1 MDRSDVTFASHGSTC
16 SAWHYLPEGHD
27 PSSATRPCVVMAHGF
42 GATRDASLEPY
53 AERFAAAGMHVL
65 LFDYRHFGAS
75 DGQPRQLVSV
85 RRQLQDYAVAVA
97 FARALPGVD
106 PRRVAVWGTSFAGG
120 HALVT
125 AATVP
130 GIAAAVCQCPMLD
143 GRAAVIEILRYAGP
157 WQLLRLTAHG
167 LWDLLLSVF
176 GGVHYIATVGPPGS
190 LAVMTSADSNEGYR
204 RLAPPG
210 FRFEVAAR
218 IALFVSWYR
227 PVTRAVRVRCPVLV
241 QICEQDSVAPVPA
254 AEQTVEALGDFGEAR
269 RYPIGHFEPYFGAD
283 FERSVADQLEFLR
296 RHLLR
301 PGKAPAQ
308 AGAAAD
314 ACEPATSA
322 AQARA

>member
-1 MDRSDVTFASHGSTC
+1 MDRSDVTFASQGGTC
-16 SAWHYLPEGHD
+16 RAWHYLPEGPD
-27 PSSATRPCVVMAHGF
+27 VSGVRQPCVVMAHGF

-53 AERFAAAGMHVL
+53 ALRVAAAGMHVL

-85 RRQLQDYAVAVA
+85 RRQLQDYAAAVA
-97 FARALPGVD
+97 YARSLAGVD
-106 PRRVAVWGTSFAGG
+106 PQRVAVWGTSFAGG

-130 GIAAAVCQCPMLD
+130 GVAAAVCQCPMLD
-143 GRAAVIEILRYAGP
+143 GRAAVVEILRYAGP

-167 LWDLLLSVF
+167 AWDLLLSVF

-190 LAVMTSADSNEGYR
+190 LAVMTSPDSNDGYR

-227 PVTRAVRVRCPVLV
+227 PVTRAARVRCPVLV
-241 QICEQDSVAPVPA
+241 QICEQDSVAPVSA
-254 AEQTVEALGDFGEAR
+254 ATKTVTALGAFGEAR
-269 RYPIGHFEPYFGAD
+269 RYPIGHFEPYFGEH
-283 FERSVADQLEFLR
+283 FERSVADQLEFLQ
-296 RHLLR
+296 RHLR
-301 PGKAPAQ
+301 
-308 AGAAAD
+308 
-314 ACEPATSA
+314 
-322 AQARA
+322 